1 MTISSL
7 RSSLLNRLHKTNY
20 VVMMRAHA
28 VPRNV
33 AVFVKSLTAL
43 IDPTAPSRRAR
54 AAGPGAQVCLGF
66 LAAEW
71 HNERLQSEL
80 RRLWLQV
87 SSAQLSSMS
96 ARLHWLSMEREQ
108 GDRDGPPRAAPQWWM
123 TPLRDS
129 RHWQQLLSFMC
140 FSTHECIHT
149 YLSLCV
155 LRVRS
160 RGLSSHCDVT
170 AESQF
175 QFMLRV
181 YRDEILKMI

>member
-1 MTISSL
+1 MDA
-7 RSSLLNRLHKTNY
+7 R
-20 VVMMRAHA
+20 A

-149 YLSLCV
+149 YLSLCL
-155 LRVRS
+155 LRDRS

>member
-1 MTISSL
+1 MD
-7 RSSLLNRLHKTNY
+7 
-20 VVMMRAHA
+20 AHA

-80 RRLWLQV
+80 RRRWLQV

-108 GDRDGPPRAAPQWWM
+108 GDRDGPPGGPSVM
-123 TPLRDS
+123 D
-129 RHWQQLLSFMC
+129 
-140 FSTHECIHT
+140 
-149 YLSLCV
+149 
-155 LRVRS
+155 
-160 RGLSSHCDVT
+160 DT
-170 AESQF
+170 AERFTALTAASVLHVLQYP
-175 QFMLRV
+175 RV
-181 YRDEILKMI
+181 YSHLFIFVCSPWPESRPELALWCNSRVTVSVHASSLQGRNIKNDLDTKTNTK